1 MFNASLSEYGH
12 KHNKNISKRKGGA
25 VSMIPIICHGMRGI
39 IYHFSI
45 LCGLKTQLG
54 LCRTLN
60 LKNTK
65 QADDILLDTVPR
77 FLVYMLLESSYRA
90 YFSENWNSLSQEEWL
105 WLWFVK
111 LSILE
116 QRQHNFFVQPLS
128 CTPLLSESDD
138 QLSSATWVLLDA
150 KNGIIVLEAG
160 MVCDEFC
167 SE

>member
-77 FLVYMLLESSYRA
+77 FLVYMLLESS
-90 YFSENWNSLSQEEWL
+90 
-105 WLWFVK
+105 
-111 LSILE
+111 
-116 QRQHNFFVQPLS
+116 
-128 CTPLLSESDD
+128 
-138 QLSSATWVLLDA
+138 
-150 KNGIIVLEAG
+150 
-160 MVCDEFC
+160 
-167 SE
+167 